1 MDDGIAYHHGQPIDP
16 PNDAFET
23 AYASYRHLWKIL
35 HPEEIPVRDPITK
48 RIVGREPNPARWDA
62 HPELV
67 ALPFSV
73 PRRTP
78 HPPPDRSAEPRV
90 GKACATP
97 HTSRCPPPPS

>member
-62 HPELV
+62 NPELV
-67 ALPFSV
+67 ALTFSV
-73 PRRTP
+73 ARRNIDT
-78 HPPPDRSAEPRV
+78 RSEERRV
-90 GKACATP
+90 GKECVSTCR
-97 HTSRCPPPPS
+97 SRWSPYH